1 MRESSSVCS
10 EPSPPGVREP
20 PGLNVRPERR
30 LIHRKSTMDGRPP
43 FVKGRVD
50 AGRVAAA
57 VWKRRAEPGQPG
69 FSRRTRTAA
78 RGRRSRHRSAIDLPR
93 IDTGPR
99 CRRRRSCRCRTA
111 PCSPAV
117 PALGSPPAG
126 TRWRSTP
133 CVCSPPRSGRRGST
147 CRRTRWAR
155 RTHSAART
163 HTPCSRCGSAPS
175 TCRGARAPRSPR
187 AWGRAYRRRRR
198 TGVRRHTRS
207 PPRSAKAR
215 PAW

>member
-20 PGLNVRPERR
+20 PGLDVRPERR
-30 LIHRKSTMDGRPP
+30 LIHRKSTMDGPPP

-50 AGRVAAA
+50 AGRVAAVA
-57 VWKRRAEPGQPG
+57 RRRAEPGQPG
-69 FSRRTRTAA
+69 LSRRTRTAA
-78 RGRRSRHRSAIDLPR
+78 RGRRSRHRSAIDPPR

-111 PCSPAV
+111 PCSPAG
-117 PALGSPPAG
+117 PALGSPSAG

-133 CVCSPPRSGRRGST
+133 GVCSRRRSGRRDST

-155 RTHSAART
+155 HTHSAART

-175 TCRGARAPRSPR
+175 TCRGARARRSRP
-187 AWGRAYRRRRR
+187 ATGRAYRRRRR
-198 TGVRRHTRS
+198 TVAPHHTRG
-207 PPRSAKAR
+207 PRHSAQVR